1 MGIKIWL
8 RRRFI
13 VPRVYAE
20 VDKILG
26 LTKGTAMNFL
36 KGYATII
43 GAVGALLIA
52 VKAFTEGEISSN
64 ALMLAIS
71 AVVTAIGARRA
82 IANIGKAG

>member
-52 VKAFTEGEISSN
+52 VKAFAEGEISFN